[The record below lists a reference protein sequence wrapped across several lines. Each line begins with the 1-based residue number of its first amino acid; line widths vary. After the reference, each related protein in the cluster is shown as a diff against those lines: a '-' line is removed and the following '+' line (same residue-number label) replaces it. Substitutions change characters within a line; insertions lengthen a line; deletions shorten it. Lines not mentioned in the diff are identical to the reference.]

1 MHKTAS
7 TYIQRRIRKN
17 QALLIQNGI
26 LTPASREQDKQLLEA
41 INKQRLEPWEYWLES
56 AETKKCRLLVSHEA
70 FSSLLHRTSPDSS
83 TPRGCWFSDQ
93 LRNKGWNLKII
104 GFIRNQDSYL
114 NSRYTQLVKRF
125 NVQSDFPTYAEK
137 VMQGKTF
144 SECDLITLFGW
155 LMNQTEIDSTMIP
168 FGSARDQHGLTL
180 LKRPDPFQQLLS
192 ALAVPEKAVR
202 QCQQARSLNQ
212 QPGRMGVALAL
223 EVSNFLNRHH
233 PESLKNHAKDLRRS
247 LEQLAKAKEWN
258 TEPFNGLERT
268 IHDKIIARYQASNA
282 KFCCHFWPETTWDEL
297 YPKDHRHAKPQSTT
311 HSETTTAELAACRQ
325 KVIADTLS
333 PEIVAKLPQ

>member
-1 MHKTAS
+1 MES
-7 TYIQRRIRKN
+7 KN
-17 QALLIQNGI
+17 NWIHSKPRQLSQLPLHTTSQAL
-26 LTPASREQDKQLLEA
+26 
-41 INKQRLEPWEYWLES
+41 QRP
-56 AETKKCRLLVSHEA
+56 
-70 FSSLLHRTSPDSS
+70 
-83 TPRGCWFSDQ
+83 
-93 LRNKGWNLKII
+93 
-104 GFIRNQDSYL
+104 
-114 NSRYTQLVKRF
+114 KRF
-125 NVQSDFPTYAEK
+125 PNLRGKSD
-137 VMQGKTF
+137 
-144 SECDLITLFGW
+144 
-155 LMNQTEIDSTMIP
+155 
-168 FGSARDQHGLTL
+168 AR
-180 LKRPDPFQQLLS
+180 KRPDPFQQLLS